1 MKHLPLKAGGAQTAL
16 LAGPAQLLRGAP
28 DSREPGGAPS
38 RPVEAWEYGS
48 PTTLLT
54 DGSSIFRS

>member
-16 LAGPAQLLRGAP
+16 LAGPAQLLQGAP

-38 RPVEAWEYGS
+38 GPVEVWGIRLSNYT
-48 PTTLLT
+48 PHRWQLCL
-54 DGSSIFRS
+54 